1 MRFRPTAELSFTLLA
16 SSLATPSGRVLS
28 SQVERAVESALPAK
42 VVITGGRELG
52 GVTSFAEGLRAGFT
66 ELGIPV
72 EVISPSRIFL
82 HWRELRN
89 PRILKILSTSAVF
102 AAPLAR
108 RAICMAHGVTRAYLQ
123 GFWKM
128 MAVVGTFKLANAS
141 CGAQLVAVS
150 DYVAA
155 HLQTIFNLRIDAVVR
170 NPLRP
175 AFLESA
181 EHLSAERNFITYVG
195 VLDAVKNLHLLL
207 PAMREIL
214 EENPGLRICIA
225 GDGPQRAE
233 LEGLAA
239 GDKRIEFAGVLDPFQ
254 VREKL
259 RRSRVFISGTP
270 TEALGI
276 AYLEALSQ
284 ECAVAMPAAGGGLEI
299 APEQIGRGIHLFS
312 ASLDRDSVANA
323 LRRALVSAPK
333 AVSVAAYAP
342 RAVAEAY
349 LAADARFSALG
360 SFHAEAGR

>member
-1 MRFRPTAELSFTLLA
+1 VNYKYPLKIIIS
-16 SSLATPSGRVLS
+16 
-28 SQVERAVESALPAK
+28 
-42 VVITGGRELG
+42 GGRALG

-66 ELGIPV
+66 ELGVPA
-72 EVISPSRIFL
+72 EVISPSQIFL
-82 HWRELRN
+82 HGRELRN

-108 RAICMAHGVTRAYLQ
+108 RAICMAHGVTRAHLQ

-128 MAVVGTFKLANAS
+128 MAVVATFKLANAS
-141 CGAQLVAVS
+141 GGAQLVAVS

-207 PAMREIL
+207 PAMREVL
-214 EENPGLRICIA
+214 EENPGMRICIA
-225 GDGPQRAE
+225 GDGPQRAR
-233 LEGLAA
+233 LVGVAA
-239 GDKRIEFAGVLDPFQ
+239 GDRRIEFPGVLDAIQ
-254 VREKL
+254 VRELL

-284 ECAVAMPAAGGGLEI
+284 GCAVAMPAAGGGLEI
-299 APEQIGRGIHLFS
+299 APEQIGGGVQLFS
-312 ASLDRDSVANA
+312 ALLDRASVASA
-323 LRRALVSAPK
+323 LRRALASPPK
-333 AVSVAAYAP
+333 AIPVAAYAP

-349 LAADARFSALG
+349 LATDARFSARG
-360 SFHAEAGR
+360 RFHAEAGR